1 MARIHAIRSFVG
13 GSTVLLRNMSSKEL
27 CTTITSDAG
36 VEARQS
42 LPDRAGAEGSAT
54 GLGPDFA
61 SARVAVEG
69 LGSGVE
75 AWEAW
80 TDLAGEQRRSV
91 EGWGPGPSSATGAV
105 ECLASGVD
113 ARHAFETDLALDC
126 RDALHDR
133 RAVRAA
139 CADSD

>member
-1 MARIHAIRSFVG
+1 MARVHAIRSFVG

-27 CTTITSDAG
+27 STTITSDAG

-69 LGSGVE
+69 LGFGVE

-80 TDLAGEQRRSV
+80 TDLAGAQRRSV
-91 EGWGPGPSSATGAV
+91 EGWGPGPSNATGAV
-105 ECLASGVD
+105 ECLESGVE
-113 ARHAFETDLALDC
+113 ARHALEADLVLDC
-126 RDALHDR
+126 RDALHNHR
-133 RAVRAA
+133 VVRTA